1 MITNVQKWG
10 NSQGVRLSKEL
21 LYEVDIDIG
30 DTVKV
35 VGRKGRLIVTPFPTV
50 RGRYDL
56 HDLVKHIPKGYKS
69 EELDWGSPAGRQV
82 W

>member
-21 LYEVDIDIG
+21 LYEVDVDIG

-35 VGRKGRLIVTPFPTV
+35 VGRKGRLIVTPVPTV

-56 HDLVKHIPKGYKS
+56 HDVERIPKGYKS
-69 EELDWGSPAGRQV
+69 EELDWGSPAGREI